1 MQKDTR
7 KRFAQGGTPP
17 VRGVGSQPVPPG
29 GHFRRETEFA
39 ADRVPGTFS
48 AVLCGHES
56 GSVSAQLLPCARSCG
71 ERCSWWS
78 RGVCGVVSRPRH
90 AGAQRHRLP
99 APTRAQPTTGR
110 PAAGRRERKGA
121 HASRSRSRPGAA
133 ARARP
138 PAFRG
143 RSAPKKP
150 AFRRA
155 SGSRHCPVH
164 ARLS

>member
-56 GSVSAQLLPCARSCG
+56 GSVSA
-71 ERCSWWS
+71 
-78 RGVCGVVSRPRH
+78 
-90 AGAQRHRLP
+90 
-99 APTRAQPTTGR
+99 
-110 PAAGRRERKGA
+110 
-121 HASRSRSRPGAA
+121 
-133 ARARP
+133 
-138 PAFRG
+138 
-143 RSAPKKP
+143 RSAPRFSP
-150 AFRRA
+150 APARA
-155 SGSRHCPVH
+155 GNAAVGGREESAGS
-164 ARLS
+164 